1 MEKRSER
8 LDVDRLSRLLDV
20 GRSLVSDLD
29 LESVLSSVLEAA
41 RDLTDARYA
50 ALGVLNEELNG
61 LERFLT
67 LGIDDETHRQIGDLP
82 RGHGVLGVLISDPHP
97 LRLSDVG
104 QHPRSYGFPPGHPPM
119 RTFLGVPIRIR
130 DRVYGNLYLTEK
142 GSGGFAVADEEAV
155 AVLAEWAGFAIE
167 NARLYE
173 DATRRRDEL
182 QRAVSAFEGS
192 LAVARAVGGETEL
205 DRILELIVK
214 RGRALVN
221 ARSMFLALKD
231 GEGLVV
237 AAVAGELD
245 RSLDGQRIP
254 PLDTPAGGVL
264 ERRRPLHL
272 GGDPDGGS
280 CYPLPGVG
288 ARAALMV
295 SLVFRGEAVGV
306 LAAIDPMDG
315 PPRFSVDAERVL
327 EAFASSGATAVV
339 MGRNVAEERLRR
351 GVEASESER
360 RRWARELH
368 DETLQDMASLKLILS
383 SARRSTD
390 PEMVRQALDQ
400 AVDQI
405 TAGIAGLRHLINDLR
420 PPVLDEAGVQ
430 PALESLIRRANGLSG
445 LDVSVEI
452 DLAYEA
458 GRRPSRLLPEIEDAV
473 YRIVQEGLTN
483 VVKHAEASQVEVSVI
498 EVDDQVHVK
507 VVDDGKGLDADDD
520 GGGFGMIGMRERVEL
535 VGGSL
540 SVAPGEQ
547 GGTELRASI
556 PTSRVPAEIR

>member
-20 GRSLVSDLD
+20 GRSLLSDLD
-29 LESVLSSVLEAA
+29 LESVLCSVLEAA
-41 RDLTDARYA
+41 RDLTGARYA
-50 ALGVLNEELNG
+50 ALGVLNEERDG

-142 GSGGFAVADEEAV
+142 GSGDFAVADEEAV

-231 GEGLVV
+231 GPGLVV

-245 RSLDGQRIP
+245 HSLDGQRIP
-254 PLDTPAGGVL
+254 RLVTPAGGVL

-272 GGDPDGGS
+272 GGDADGGS
-280 CYPLPGVG
+280 CFPLPGVE

-295 SLVFRGEAVGV
+295 PLVFRGEAVGV

-315 PPRFSVDAERVL
+315 TPRFSADAERVL

-339 MGRNVAEERLRR
+339 TGRNVAEERLRR

-390 PEMVRQALDQ
+390 PEIVRQALDQ
-400 AVDQI
+400 AVNQI

-430 PALESLIRRANGLSG
+430 PALESLIRRAHGLSG

-458 GRRPSRLLPEIEDAV
+458 GRRPSRLRPEIEDAV

-498 EVDDQVHVK
+498 EVDDHVHVK
-507 VVDDGKGLDADDD
+507 VVDDGKGLDADG

-556 PTSRVPAEIR
+556 PTVIVPAEIR